1 MSFDGRQAE
10 LEFLEVF
17 QMANS
22 FRFSKARKAS
32 KRVNDLDSHGR
43 SASITVHMF
52 NYDLPVEA
60 SGLRETVGW
69 CFAAFPPDQAVRD
82 WSQVTCQAC
91 LMKKR
96 NREKSRSGGYRGA

>member
-1 MSFDGRQAE
+1 
-10 LEFLEVF
+10 
-17 QMANS
+17 MADS
-22 FRFSKARKAS
+22 FRLSKGRKFS
-32 KRVNDLDSHGR
+32 KRVTDLNSLGE
-43 SASITVHMF
+43 SVSGPVHMF
-52 NYDLPVEA
+52 NYDLPPEA

-82 WSQVTCQAC
+82 WGQVTCQAC